1 MKNRGVNCSR
11 DRTGITLT
19 FLKMESRA
27 AEYLKDFKS
36 LSYSRNFFFRLASMR
51 NSSTSPMGFD
61 FPFCLM
67 WPWPI
72 FGSIPKN
79 ESNVPAFN
87 AAKGISNSLVAASDG
102 FACLLRTESV
112 PSDIPAA
119 IWESSG
125 WKEYQRAGQELSARG
140 DLRRPRGTI
149 WERDIALCV
158 RLYMFQHRTP

>member
-1 MKNRGVNCSR
+1 MKNRGVSR
-11 DRTGITLT
+11 SCDRTGTVLT
-19 FLKMESRA
+19 FLITESRV

-36 LSYSRNFFFRLASMR
+36 LSYSRSFFFRLASMR
-51 NSSTSPMGFD
+51 NSSASPMGFD

-79 ESNVPAFN
+79 EPKVPAFS
-87 AAKGISNSLVAASDG
+87 AAKGISNSLVAASDD
-102 FACLLRTESV
+102 FACRLRTESV

-125 WKEYQRAGQELSARG
+125 WKEYQKAGQELSARR
-140 DLRRPRGTI
+140 DLRRPQEI
-149 WERDIALCV
+149 I
-158 RLYMFQHRTP
+158 